1 MADLT
6 AGARLRM
13 RWPRRALAF
22 AALGGVL
29 VAAWAIARDVIW
41 PNRHGAQIEHL
52 SIDSRY
58 VHRTLGV
65 TVVLPANAGR
75 GRPLLVF
82 LHGRN
87 GDEDSEMRN
96 RAMFDEL
103 AQLGRRAPVIAFP
116 YGGSHSY
123 WHDRRDGRWYR
134 YVTREVISTMHHRFG
149 TDTRRV
155 AIGGISMGGFG

>member
-1 MADLT
+1 
-6 AGARLRM
+6 M

-103 AQLGRRAPVIAFP
+103 AQLGRRAPVIACRSVVSLGLVWP
-116 YGGSHSY
+116 
-123 WHDRRDGRWYR
+123 
-134 YVTREVISTMHHRFG
+134 T
-149 TDTRRV
+149 TRRRPKY
-155 AIGGISMGGFG
+155 AGAKSESPATTSS